1 MRWDIFI
8 IAVSFVLIPALV
20 IYGCAK
26 NKTLGNIGDVILC
39 YLIGIIAGNIRI
51 FPPDI
56 YATQEVISSACILLA
71 LPLILF
77 SMDIKSC
84 LRLALPTFISMLCGI
99 IALLIVIIPGYYLLA
114 YNLPEGWKIAG
125 MMVGVYTGGTPNMAA
140 IKTAL
145 EVNAETYL
153 MVNTGDIVISLVYM
167 LFIFTLAQRFFGLFL
182 PSFTFNG
189 TMDESDPQ
197 HSSQFND
204 MYSLLVKPQWRGLLR
219 NTGAALIVT
228 ALSAAG
234 GFLVSADYR
243 MAVIILLLTFFAIA
257 ASFIP
262 SISKVKQ
269 SFSAGMYLIL
279 VFCIVVGSMADVASI
294 TNFSAGLMLY
304 LGISVFGSLLIHGLL
319 ARIFKIDRDTVIITS
334 VAMIL
339 SVPFVPVAA
348 RAINNRQ
355 IILSGITVGIIGYA
369 IGNFLGIGIAY
380 LLR

>member
-1 MRWDIFI
+1 
-8 IAVSFVLIPALV
+8 
-20 IYGCAK
+20 
-26 NKTLGNIGDVILC
+26 
-39 YLIGIIAGNIRI
+39 
-51 FPPDI
+51 
-56 YATQEVISSACILLA
+56 
-71 LPLILF
+71 
-77 SMDIKSC
+77 
-84 LRLALPTFISMLCGI
+84 
-99 IALLIVIIPGYYLLA
+99 
-114 YNLPEGWKIAG
+114 
-125 MMVGVYTGGTPNMAA
+125 MVGVYTGGTPNMAA

-153 MVNTGDIVISLVYM
+153 MVNTGDIVVSLVYM

-182 PSFTFNG
+182 PSFTSDG
-189 TMDESDPQ
+189 IMDESDHQ
-197 HSSQFND
+197 RSSQFSD
-204 MYSLLVKPQWRGLLR
+204 MYSLLAQPQWRGLLR

-234 GFLVSADYR
+234 GFLVPADYR

-262 SISKVKQ
+262 TISKVKQ

-279 VFCIVVGSMADVASI
+279 IFCIVVGSMADVASI

-369 IGNFLGIGIAY
+369 IGNFLGIGVAY

>member
-1 MRWDIFI
+1 
-8 IAVSFVLIPALV
+8 
-20 IYGCAK
+20 
-26 NKTLGNIGDVILC
+26 
-39 YLIGIIAGNIRI
+39 
-51 FPPDI
+51 
-56 YATQEVISSACILLA
+56 
-71 LPLILF
+71 
-77 SMDIKSC
+77 
-84 LRLALPTFISMLCGI
+84 
-99 IALLIVIIPGYYLLA
+99 
-114 YNLPEGWKIAG
+114 
-125 MMVGVYTGGTPNMAA
+125 
-140 IKTAL
+140 
-145 EVNAETYL
+145 
-153 MVNTGDIVISLVYM
+153 M

-189 TMDESDPQ
+189 TMDESDHQ

-204 MYSLLVKPQWRGLLR
+204 MFSLLVKPQWRGLLR

-243 MAVIILLLTFFAIA
+243 MAAIILLLTFFAIA

-279 VFCIVVGSMADVASI
+279 IFCVVVGSMADVASI

-348 RAINNRQ
+348 RAIDNRQ